1 MAILSLT
8 FLRRGGG
15 AKMDIM
21 EVFYYLNDLFHDPVQ
36 GALTIV
42 LAAYADKLVDKIK
55 DKSNKRIVP
64 NAGQQEDDSQ
74 GK

>member
-1 MAILSLT
+1 
-8 FLRRGGG
+8 
-15 AKMDIM
+15 MDIT
-21 EVFYYLNDLFHDPVQ
+21 EVFYYLNDLFQDPVQ

-55 DKSNKRIVP
+55 DKSNKRIVS

>member
-1 MAILSLT
+1 
-8 FLRRGGG
+8 
-15 AKMDIM
+15 MDIM
-21 EVFYYLNDLFHDPVQ
+21 EIYNYLNDLLHDPIQ

-42 LAAYADKLVDKIK
+42 LAAYADKLADKIK
-55 DKSNKRIVP
+55 GSKSNKRTVP